1 MVKYTVYCILARMQ
15 MKEIRHSYDE
25 TKKQSEKFD
34 FWLYHVGRRFS
45 WPVAWAA
52 IKLGIS
58 PIAVTL
64 VSIFFVWT
72 GALLIAIADPLGQ
85 LIGALFFQLWL
96 ILDCADGTVARATNT
111 GSLRGEYADALGA
124 YSVSM
129 SLYAAMGIAAARH
142 ALSVGAPP
150 FPAATVQTAGLYVI
164 LGFGS
169 SLMSLFARLIYQKH
183 LVLHFRAESAHTTVK
198 PRDERQNP
206 VMVLAQNIAANSGFA
221 LPLSFV
227 ALATGRADWFVL
239 LYAAV
244 NGAMLALTLRRTF
257 GRATPQLPPGGSKN
271 Q

>member
-1 MVKYTVYCILARMQ
+1 MQ

-58 PIAVTL
+58 PTGVTL
-64 VSIFFVWT
+64 VSICFVMA
-72 GALLIAIADPLGQ
+72 GALLIALSGQWGQ
-85 LIGALFFQLWL
+85 LLGALCFQLWL
-96 ILDCADGTVARATNT
+96 IFDCADGTVARATQS
-111 GSLRGEYADALGA
+111 GSIRGEYADAMGG
-124 YSVSM
+124 YGVSM
-129 SLYAAMGIAAARH
+129 LLYSSMGVAAARH
-142 ALSVGAPP
+142 TLGITHLWDISGNGPIVVSTVVSAGVLLLAGVGAS
-150 FPAATVQTAGLYVI
+150 L
-164 LGFGS
+164 S
-169 SLMSLFARLIYQKH
+169 SLYARLLYQKYLMLFSQPGH
-183 LVLHFRAESAHTTVK
+183 HTQTIK